1 MTAYVIAEV
10 DITDPE
16 TYKGY
21 QQAVP
26 ASVKKYG
33 GRFLTRGGKVVP
45 KDGGWE
51 PKRVI
56 VIEFPSLDDAQKW
69 YHSPE
74 YAPLLDI
81 RLKATRSRLILVEG
95 TY

>member
-16 TYKGY
+16 AYKEY
-21 QQAVP
+21 QRRVP
-26 ASVKKYG
+26 DTVIQYG
-33 GRFLTRGGKVVP
+33 GRFLARGGKIVP

-56 VIEFPSLDDAQKW
+56 VIEFPSLEAAQKW

-81 RLKATRSRLILVEG
+81 RLKATRSRLILAEG
-95 TY
+95 T